1 MKKSVLGVWVVIAAL
16 FVSSPS
22 WAMDGVDFEVTADFY
37 SKYVWRG
44 QLINDDFAFQP
55 GISMTFDK
63 FTAGIWGS
71 LDMTDYNGES
81 GEFIEYDYYL
91 DYTTTLTEGIDLSLG
106 VIHYYFP
113 GADDTTELYWGLAFD
128 LPLSPSVTVYHDVDE
143 VDGTYVSFGIGHSIE
158 KIAELSPDTPVAM
171 EIGASLGWGS
181 KSYNKGYWSGT
192 DTTPGVDSSGLNDL
206 AVSVAF
212 PFDLGS
218 WTVSPSV
225 NYVTLVDS
233 DVKKADNFDTAS
245 DYFFTGIS
253 LSTSF

>member
-1 MKKSVLGVWVVIAAL
+1 MKKSVLVVWVVIAAL

-22 WAMDGVDFEVTADFY
+22 WAVDGVDFEVTADFY

-44 QLINDDFAFQP
+44 QLINDDFVFQP

-91 DYTTTLTEGIDLSLG
+91 DYTTTIAEGVDLSLG

-113 GADDTTELYWGLAFD
+113 GADGTTELYWGLAFD
-128 LPLSPSVTVYHDVDE
+128 LPLSPSVTLYHDIDE
-143 VDGTYVSFGIGHSIE
+143 VKGTYVSVGVEHSVETIGELCPGI
-158 KIAELSPDTPVAM
+158 PVGM
-171 EIGASLGWGS
+171 EISASLGWGS
-181 KSYNKGYWSGT
+181 DAYNSAYWGAPAT
-192 DTTPGVDSSGLNDL
+192 GPGLNDL
-206 AVSVAF
+206 TVGVAF
-212 PFDLGS
+212 PMAFGG
-218 WTVSPSV
+218 WTVSPSMT
-225 NYVTLVDS
+225 YVTLLDS
-233 DVKKADNFDTAS
+233 DVRNSDAYDTAS

>member
-1 MKKSVLGVWVVIAAL
+1 MKKSVLGLVIVVAAMC
-16 FVSSPS
+16 VSGTSF
-22 WAMDGVDFEVTADFY
+22 AMDGVGFGVSADFN

-44 QLINDDFAFQP
+44 QLINDDYAFQP

-71 LDMTDYNGES
+71 LDMTDYTGNS
-81 GEFIEYDYYL
+81 GEFIEYDYSL
-91 DYTTTLTEGIDLSLG
+91 DYTTTIAEGVDLSVG
-106 VIHYYFP
+106 VINYYFP
-113 GADDTTELYWGLAFD
+113 GLEDTTEIYYGLAFD

-143 VDGTYVSFGIGHSIE
+143 IKGTYVSFGIGHSIE
-158 KIAELSPDTPVAM
+158 KIAELCPDTPVAM

-181 KSYNKGYWSGT
+181 KSYNKGYWGAPAT
-192 DTTPGVDSSGLNDL
+192 GSGLNDL

-212 PFDLGS
+212 PFELGN
-218 WTVSPSV
+218 WTISPSA
-225 NYVTLVDS
+225 NYVTLVDKDVRKS
-233 DVKKADNFDTAS
+233 DAFDTAS